1 MPEAGT
7 DSPNVKVPC
16 ISGMAA
22 FRNKDLS
29 ARAGRTI
36 YWAAAESAATDFN
49 REKEMPENKND
60 FRKALAGVIDARGR
74 EASRSVSRAREHLLL
89 GALTKRP
96 N

>member
-1 MPEAGT
+1 MPEAGA

-16 ISGMAA
+16 ISGM
-22 FRNKDLS
+22 
-29 ARAGRTI
+29 
-36 YWAAAESAATDFN
+36 AESAATDFN